1 MGSYV
6 IFHGSKAMK
15 KHSAGRGVPGGMGK
29 GMSGSTTKANS
40 RLHRKVAV
48 SKGGGNKRG
57 GIGSNQVKA
66 AHNRRKMNNQKVIS
80 AMRKS

>member
-6 IFHGSKAMK
+6 IFHGSNAMRK
-15 KHSAGRGVPGGMGK
+15 NPGRGEPGGMGA
-29 GMSGSTTKANS
+29 GMSGSTVGK
-40 RLHRKVAV
+40 RLARKVAT
-48 SKGGGNKRG
+48 SKGGGNRKG
-57 GIGSNQVKA
+57 GIASSQVKS